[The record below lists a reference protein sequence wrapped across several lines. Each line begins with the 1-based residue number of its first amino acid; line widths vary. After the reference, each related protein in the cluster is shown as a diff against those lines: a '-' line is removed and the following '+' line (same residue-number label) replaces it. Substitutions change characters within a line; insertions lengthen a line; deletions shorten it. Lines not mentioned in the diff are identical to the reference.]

1 MPKSKTSL
9 EELLYDVRRIAENR
23 EKLTEEKIAAIY
35 QDLMDNLEKFVGQQY
50 KKFADSDGRLYISYL
65 DAQRKRAKFL
75 QEIVDNVEGLSL
87 ALKEEMETLIDIT
100 YKDCFQGM
108 SKALLE
114 ADGAGLL
121 ETVSKDVAANPNV
134 LRQSLKNNISKL
146 TLTPMME
153 KYRNEITYKIQQELT
168 IGLMQGDRYEQMA
181 RRIEQQ
187 IDVSYNRAKLIART
201 EAHRNVETG
210 FMDCAEHI
218 QEGLDG
224 SELIYAATW
233 RTMKDERVR
242 PNRRI
247 KTKHGWKIVKGKGA
261 NHQKMEGVTVKA
273 GEMFDLGDG
282 VKAKAPSESGVAAHD
297 CNCRCFLEYNLMT
310 VEEFAKATNQTEE
323 QVRKKYKIGDT
334 RENES
339 TVKEKT
345 LTESKK
351 SDKMSPSESVRL
363 QLSDYPEAFTKGAE
377 GKNTQKLIDFVNDI
391 EGADPNALKL
401 YSCMGK
407 LESVPFKISH
417 AQGNAITYRRNRIT
431 GELSDV
437 KITIPKFKGDNISGQ
452 VNTTLHEEM
461 HLMDLFGAENGKW
474 YSARN
479 QKLVDVFNDTSAE
492 IGDDILKI
500 FQKHDDE
507 CVAVRKAA
515 QKAYDDGS
523 RALRDKY
530 LPNGM
535 APWENPSGYREYEKE
550 AKKLLKQV
558 NEDIDYN
565 SRNVMGGGICSL
577 QDIYDALS
585 GGQHRANGIVR
596 YGHGTQYYSV
606 KERRVMETI
615 ANYASLS
622 VTRPDLVDMLRKD
635 KPGLCDALDDL
646 IQDFIEKA
654 GG

>member
-75 QEIVDNVEGLSL
+75 QEIVDNVEGLSFT
-87 ALKEEMETLIDIT
+87 LKEEMETLIDIT

-121 ETVSKDVAANPNV
+121 ETVSKDIAANPNV

-201 EAHRNVETG
+201 ETHRNVETG

-323 QVRKKYKIGDT
+323 QVRKKYKIGEVS
-334 RENES
+334 ENKPA
-339 TVKEKT
+339 VKEKT
-345 LTESKK
+345 LTESDK
-351 SDKMSPSESVRL
+351 SDKIVLPKSLENFEEHQSEWVNSKIRL
-363 QLSDYPEAFTKGAE
+363 PAKKKEFLEQSIKQVIDNNAYSMRVNSKDLQSIIDGGFKNQFETGTSGGTLSKSYRQTASKRLFGSNIEKMGDSDYEKYGYLGSMDFKVDADSSNTGQYGRTIVKFKKENLKDRVTYTIDDSLGKTLYGEVVGGKIGEQCSVSGVPVWDMDSVLNFFEHAERSDFYNADDIAQVVGCRYWEIQFHGALTIDDVESICFTKRDKPTE
-377 GKNTQKLIDFVNDI
+377 EV
-391 EGADPNALKL
+391 LKQL
-401 YSCMGK
+401 KDKGIKVYKYTG
-407 LESVPFKISH
+407 
-417 AQGNAITYRRNRIT
+417 
-431 GELSDV
+431 GEL
-437 KITIPKFKGDNISGQ
+437 N
-452 VNTTLHEEM
+452 EM
-461 HLMDLFGAENGKW
+461 
-474 YSARN
+474 
-479 QKLVDVFNDTSAE
+479 
-492 IGDDILKI
+492 
-500 FQKHDDE
+500 
-507 CVAVRKAA
+507 
-515 QKAYDDGS
+515 
-523 RALRDKY
+523 
-530 LPNGM
+530 
-535 APWENPSGYREYEKE
+535 
-550 AKKLLKQV
+550 
-558 NEDIDYN
+558 
-565 SRNVMGGGICSL
+565 
-577 QDIYDALS
+577 
-585 GGQHRANGIVR
+585 
-596 YGHGTQYYSV
+596 
-606 KERRVMETI
+606 
-615 ANYASLS
+615 
-622 VTRPDLVDMLRKD
+622 
-635 KPGLCDALDDL
+635 
-646 IQDFIEKA
+646 
-654 GG
+654 